1 MTSDFVRHIRA
12 TTDLIGTLSSGAIEK
27 SVARATEM
35 LVAALKDRK
44 PVLVFGNGGSSSDA
58 HHIAGELVGRF
69 FKERRA
75 FNVIALSSNTSVL
88 TAWSNDYDYE
98 SVFARQVEAHGQ
110 VGGVAWGIST
120 SGNSANVVRALEAAR
135 ATSMNTFGLTGEGGG
150 KMAPF
155 CDVLIDV
162 PSRITPRVQELHA
175 ILYHYICE
183 QVETALSA

>member
-1 MTSDFVRHIRA
+1 MTTGFAQHIQA
-12 TTDLIGTLSSGAIEK
+12 TADLIGALSSSSIEK
-27 SVARATEM
+27 SVARATDM
-35 LVAALKDRK
+35 LVTALKDRK

-98 SVFARQVEAHGQ
+98 SVFSRQVEAHAQ
-110 VGGVAWGIST
+110 DGGVAWGIST
-120 SGNSANVVRALEAAR
+120 SGNSMNVVRAFEAAR
-135 ATSMNTFGLTGEGGG
+135 AAGMHTLGLTGQGGG

-155 CDVLIDV
+155 TDVLLEV
-162 PSRITPRVQELHA
+162 PSRITPRVQELHV